1 MACVSPWP
9 RNFCRMGYGQKKKK
23 KKKKKKGEKKNKTK
37 KKKIKN
43 NFKKKE
49 RIKMNPHFK
58 KLKIIVKRRFFSISV
73 GEIRLLLSW
82 ARGFI

>member
-1 MACVSPWP
+1 MSVPGPGTSAGWGMA
-9 RNFCRMGYGQKKKK
+9 KKKK
-23 KKKKKKGEKKNKTK
+23 KKKKKKM
-37 KKKIKN
+37 
-43 NFKKKE
+43 E
-49 RIKMNPHFK
+49 RIKRNPHFK